1 MRLSKKRK
9 YKRLS
14 DDDMARVK
22 VLLLLSFYGIFSAF
36 HAELMCEVANVKVES
51 EDGRTQMFEMKK
63 LEPTKGEACTLCAH
77 PAVNLAPQISA
88 LKSQL
93 VLSVADKELSPECGT
108 ICYYSTLTLLMFL
121 QAPCHGPWQAMK

>member
-1 MRLSKKRK
+1 MLSEKRNH
-9 YKRLS
+9 KRLLN
-14 DDDMARVK
+14 DDMARVK
-22 VLLLLSFYGIFSAF
+22 VLLMLSFYGIFSAF

-77 PAVNLAPQISA
+77 PAVNLTPQISA

-93 VLSVADKELSPECGT
+93 ILSVADKELSSECGT
-108 ICYYSTLTLLMFL
+108 IDPHCYAIMTIDIDLS
-121 QAPCHGPWQAMK
+121 

>member
-1 MRLSKKRK
+1 M
-9 YKRLS
+9 YA

-22 VLLLLSFYGIFSAF
+22 VLLLLCFCTVLVSHLSQQ
-36 HAELMCEVANVKVES
+36 AELMCEVANVKVES

-63 LEPTKGEACTLCAH
+63 LEPVKGEACTLCAH

-93 VLSVADKELSPECGT
+93 ILTVADKELSPECGIIISFNLFNT
-108 ICYYSTLTLLMFL
+108 TPEHLKMKLLTD
-121 QAPCHGPWQAMK
+121 